1 MTRLFGITL
10 IVCLMT
16 PVVSRAETF
25 PGLTYERPSLFWS
38 ASKRPDGST
47 RYWDPAVVQK
57 VNSNLVCV
65 IYYALD
71 EKGHDLGLGN
81 PTPRILAKTLLNA
94 KPELEESHRH
104 GIKVIGYQ
112 DTIQFRP
119 STFKSEGIDPETL
132 YARDIDGKTVPC
144 DQFVVGNFVSCINN
158 PKWIDLQK
166 QVTLVTAEAG
176 LDALQFDLHPYAV
189 APRYHCHCEH
199 CQREWESYTKDKFG
213 AARPMPGTK
222 LDKNDPLH
230 RTFLEWRMQC
240 MARFLK
246 TVEAYVH
253 KSHPDFVVI
262 LNNCVDGSDYPYLAL
277 NNAIDF
283 PSTELW
289 HLALGDESSLYMYRL
304 TEALNGGK
312 ALGLINSSPQ
322 VDPIYRYR
330 AAIAES
336 YAGGSA
342 MLVGGGPSDVPRQ
355 YLKFVE
361 EHQNWFADSHSD
373 ASVGILFSWRD
384 QVFVQGNDISAPFLV
399 AWKQNSFRRAAA
411 LLARRGV
418 PYDFVA
424 IEKGLAADQLARY
437 KILVAPEI
445 SLLDDPDAAALKQYV
460 SSGGHLLCI
469 GNLGAL
475 KSVRNDYVKRSKQLL
490 TEWTGNEA
498 SSSYWQAPVNAGS
511 VAFVPVAITGDAEK
525 NMKATADFD
534 RGSKYTGLDSQLN
547 LKSTATVEATIREK
561 QSEKFIHLAVLGP
574 LDGTHGVSASID
586 YALPPNSH
594 VSSVEVASPDSLS
607 ELGVTWSLTSP
618 DMLHIDLKNLGQYA
632 IIHLA
637 L

>member
-1 MTRLFGITL
+1 VNRLFGITL
-10 IVCLMT
+10 IVSLMT
-16 PVVSRAETF
+16 PVVLRAQTF

-47 RYWDPAVVQK
+47 RFWDPAVVQK

-132 YARDIDGKTVPC
+132 YARDIDGKKVPC

-253 KSHPDFVVI
+253 RSHPDFVVFQ
-262 LNNCVDGSDYPYLAL
+262 NNCVDGSDYPYLAL
-277 NNAIDF
+277 NDAIDF

-361 EHQNWFADSHSD
+361 EHEKWLADSHSD

-384 QVFVQGNDISAPFLV
+384 QVFVQSNDISAPFLV

-424 IEKGLAADQLARY
+424 IEKGLVADQLARY
-437 KILVAPEI
+437 KVLVAPEI
-445 SLLDDPDAAALKQYV
+445 TLLDDSDAAALKQYV

-469 GNLGAL
+469 GNLGAS
-475 KSVRNDYVKRSKQLL
+475 KSVRDDYIKRPKQLL
-490 TEWTGNEA
+490 TDWTGNEPD
-498 SSSYWQAPVNAGS
+498 SSYWQESVDAGS
-511 VAFVPVAITGDAEK
+511 IAFVPSAITGDSEQK
-525 NMKATADFD
+525 MTPTADFNRAAQD
-534 RGSKYTGLDSQLN
+534 LGLESQLK
-547 LKSTATVEATIREK
+547 LKCSATVEATIREK
-561 QSEKFIHLAVLGP
+561 QPERFIHLVRLGP
-574 LDGTHGVSASID
+574 TDESPGVSASID
-586 YALPPNSH
+586 FSLPH
-594 VSSVEVASPDSLS
+594 DAHISSVEAASPNSSTDLS
-607 ELGVTWSLTSP
+607 VTWAQTSP
-618 DMLHIDLKNLGQYA
+618 DILHIDLKNLEQYA
-632 IIHLA
+632 IIHFGL
-637 L
+637 